1 MSLNDAIAKGFS
13 IFIMVVNVFI
23 ASWPLPISRNAI
35 TDRMFI
41 SYDFCPLMESFSG
54 DLNSGEEKSFY
65 VQSQSLHSILN
76 CKENPFF
83 SVLWISKLSPLHERK
98 TQIWLI
104 SYFNIQK
111 FIKKKKLSWLVSI
124 SIRLT
129 TDVFSFCKLAD
140 WFKSLILSS
149 VSVGICVTVGDDNS
163 AVAVVSLFCSERTV
177 LLVEV
182 YWFLAFF
189 SFSFVSYFILFIC
202 HPKTN
207 K

>member
-1 MSLNDAIAKGFS
+1 
-13 IFIMVVNVFI
+13 
-23 ASWPLPISRNAI
+23 
-35 TDRMFI
+35 MFI

-129 TDVFSFCKLAD
+129 TDVFSFWKLAD
-140 WFKSLILSS
+140 WFKSLISSS
-149 VSVGICVTVGDDNS
+149 VSVGICVAVGYDNS
-163 AVAVVSLFCSERTV
+163 AVAVVSLFSSERTV
-177 LLVEV
+177 LLVQV
-182 YWFLAFF
+182 YWFLPFF
-189 SFSFVSYFILFIC
+189 LLFLILFFLFAIQ
-202 HPKTN
+202 K
-207 K
+207 